1 MTPRPL
7 QFADVPSWLPFE
19 GTIEALPELVVQFG
33 AFTLVTGATLLVGFL
48 VGPSLTRLLTA
59 RLGAHDRL
67 QQFVVNLE
75 RVVVVPAA
83 LVIGLS
89 VAGFDRVSMGVLV
102 AVLVVLLGFVLATD
116 NVVRDVVGGCSLLV
130 SQPFAHGDWIAVDDV
145 EGHGD
150 WIAVDDVEGRVER
163 VGVRTTDVRTFDNET
178 VTVPNALLNEVPV
191 TNRSAQPQI
200 RQQFRFGI
208 AYDETISTAMEAVV
222 LAARQ
227 AEGVADEPVP
237 EVRAVELEPS
247 WVTLRAT
254 IWLDDPTRLE
264 YIDTRSRF
272 IRAAKAALLE
282 NDIDINPTVT
292 ELSGQ
297 IGTAELDTDGTV
309 LERENSAN

>member
-1 MTPRPL
+1 MTPLPL
-7 QFADVPSWLPFE
+7 QFADPPGWLPFE
-19 GTIEALPELVVQFG
+19 GAIEALPDLAVQLGVFALVAAATTVLGLFVGAPLARYLAGRFG
-33 AFTLVTGATLLVGFL
+33 AHA
-48 VGPSLTRLLTA
+48 
-59 RLGAHDRL
+59 RL
-67 QQFVVNLE
+67 QQFLVNLN
-75 RVVVVPAA
+75 RVVTVPVAVMA
-83 LVIGLS
+83 GLS
-89 VAGFDRVSMGVLV
+89 VAGFDLASLAVLAVLLV
-102 AVLVVLLGFVLATD
+102 ALLGFVLATD
-116 NVVRDVVGGCSLLV
+116 NVVRDVVGGFSLLI
-130 SQPFAHGDWIAVDDV
+130 SQPFTHGDWIAF
-145 EGHGD
+145 
-150 WIAVDDVEGRVER
+150 DDVEGRVEQ
-163 VGVRTTDVRTFDNET
+163 VGVRTTAVRTFDNET
-178 VTVPNALLNEVPV
+178 VTVPNALLTEVPV

-208 AYDETISTAMEAVV
+208 AYDEDISTAMEAVL

-227 AEGVADEPVP
+227 VEGVADEPVP

-282 NDIDINPTVT
+282 NEIDINPEVT

-309 LERENSAN
+309 LERERSRN

>member
-1 MTPRPL
+1 MTPFPSQL
-7 QFADVPSWLPFE
+7 ADVPSWLPFE
-19 GTIEALPELVVQFG
+19 GVIEALPEVVVQLGSFV
-33 AFTLVTGATLLVGFL
+33 LVTAATLLVGFL
-48 VGPSLTRLLTA
+48 VGPPLTRLLTA
-59 RLGAHDRL
+59 RFGAHERL
-67 QQFVVNLE
+67 QQFVVTLE

-83 LVIGLS
+83 LLVGLY
-89 VAGFDRVSMGVLV
+89 VAGFGLVSLGVLA

-116 NVVRDVVGGCSLLV
+116 TVVRDVVSGVSLLV
-130 SQPFAHGDWIAVDDV
+130 TQPFA
-145 EGHGD
+145 HGD

-178 VTVPNALLNEVPV
+178 VRVPNALLNEVPV

-208 AYDETISTAMEAVV
+208 AYDENISMAMEAVA

-282 NDIDINPTVT
+282 NEIDINPNVT

-309 LERENSAN
+309 LEREHSAN

>member
-130 SQPFAHGDWIAVDDV
+130 SQPFA
-145 EGHGD
+145 HGD

>member
-102 AVLVVLLGFVLATD
+102 AVLVVLLGFVLATG

-130 SQPFAHGDWIAVDDV
+130 SQPFA
-145 EGHGD
+145 HGD